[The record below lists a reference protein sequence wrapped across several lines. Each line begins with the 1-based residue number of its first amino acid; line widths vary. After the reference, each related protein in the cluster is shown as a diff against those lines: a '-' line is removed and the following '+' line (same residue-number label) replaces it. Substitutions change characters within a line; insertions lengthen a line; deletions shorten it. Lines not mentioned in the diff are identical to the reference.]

1 MNRFDEEQRQTSAAG
16 LVGLA
21 IGLGLGAVILYAIDG
36 PPRLPDQL
44 PSWDVVLLTLQGSS
58 VPYSALVYLLVT
70 AAWAIW
76 AWVVASLV
84 LRLIVVSFDV
94 MLHGAGWIRPLR
106 SISDRMT
113 LPVVRRLVDGAVVA
127 ILLVNLTARSP
138 SIAAAAPLTSEVMVV
153 VAESP
158 AKTTSYVD
166 SRGEPRDQERRTIQ
180 YTVQPGDTLWGI
192 AERFYGT
199 GGEYPRLV
207 EANLSRQM
215 MDGRVFT
222 QAGVILPG
230 WVLLVPMP
238 SATVE
243 EVDGNRYYGVE
254 AGDSLSGIAAR
265 LLGAETRWPEI
276 FELNRG
282 VARLEDGRVLQDPE
296 LIWPGLRL
304 RLPLLADEDAEAT
317 QTAVPAG
324 DIAASIGSPVEEPSG
339 LPTPAMTAVPAVA
352 IEREPV
358 STDEPASP
366 VLAAAAAIAAAAAA
380 GGAAFAIRR
389 RGRRSLGEPPI
400 RSEPLPRHDDFA
412 EAETARVLT
421 HQMHGEAEPVMVVAE
436 QAMRFLADHGVRDL
450 SLIAACQGRSAT
462 ALTFSG
468 GLEAQ
473 GDILELGE
481 EFASRLGG
489 KGLASLTADH
499 DVLLQV
505 GGVNRAGLLAL
516 SVDQRADSP
525 WLLPLGVFAS
535 NETLYANWREL
546 GNVLIA
552 GLPGGGSDV
561 ILTSVISGLA
571 ARRGPEELALYA
583 VSSRRNLPAQVKL
596 FPHLKYIVASDDEDQ
611 ANEMLDHVRDKLI
624 QRMQA
629 DAEDLETGS
638 GRQEVVLVISELAE
652 LKDAGAT
659 LELIGEHGPS
669 YGVRLLAASTNP
681 TTLDEGLLAHFGS
694 RIVLQ
699 TLDDEESIHL
709 LGQPNAADLG
719 SGDILVRIDGRTPMQ
734 ARGFRVSTEHL
745 DGLLRLMQE
754 AYGRRL
760 SQQQARDDMAVG
772 EALSPQ
778 REPLHEMNPEA
789 TNGEPLTD
797 ESHRPTSPYD
807 DELGPAGGDG
817 QEPPNGEVSERKP
830 DQNDHPSRPPEDD
843 EALVANMA
851 FGARPQTVLAHRP
864 LAETVGL
871 GLPAA
876 RAHDSRSN
884 GHQTEFVELALP
896 AQAPAAGGKTWDVAA
911 PVQVRCF
918 GGLEVRS
925 ADREITPTLEDRISF
940 KSFELLAFLAVHPDG
955 AVSKDKLLA
964 ALWPES
970 DEERGGKSMGVAMVR
985 LRALLSRQVP
995 GLSSKAVR
1003 CERDGVCRVDSGL
1016 IWSDV
1021 QEFLSRC
1028 RAAPKLPD
1036 DQAIMALQR
1045 ALALYRG
1052 DLLAGP
1058 GSRRY
1063 EWVDERDDSA
1073 VSLRETYREEYN
1085 RASLRLARLFCR
1097 DGEAAQAVPIL
1108 KNLLKAE
1115 PTLEDVVR
1123 DLYRCYRRIGDL
1135 SSLIR
1140 EERHL
1145 RQALQETYYD
1155 PEDPDDDPKQYQP
1168 EPETVELFEQIR
1180 AELESPGGPNQEIAG
1195 MSG

>member
-1 MNRFDEEQRQTSAAG
+1 MNRFDEEQRQSSAAG

-44 PSWDVVLLTLQGSS
+44 PSWDVVSLTLQGSS
-58 VPYSALVYLLVT
+58 VPYGALVYLLMT

-94 MLHGAGWIRPLR
+94 LLHGAAWIRPLR

-127 ILLVNLTARSP
+127 ILLVNLTTRSP
-138 SIAAAAPLTSEVMVV
+138 SMASAAPLTSEVMVV
-153 VAESP
+153 AAESP
-158 AKTTSYVD
+158 AKTTAYAD
-166 SRGEPRDQERRTIQ
+166 SAGETRAQEQRTLQ

-199 GGEYPRLV
+199 GSEYPRLV

-243 EVDGNRYYGVE
+243 EVDGNRYYAVE

-304 RLPLLADEDAEAT
+304 RLPLLADQDAEAT

-324 DIAASIGSPVEEPSG
+324 DIAASIGPPVEPSG

-352 IEREPV
+352 IERQPV
-358 STDEPASP
+358 SRDEPASP
-366 VLAAAAAIAAAAAA
+366 MLAAAAAIAAAAAA

-400 RSEPLPRHDDFA
+400 RPEPLPRHDDFA

-421 HQMHGEAEPVMVVAE
+421 HQMHGEAEPVTVVAE
-436 QAMRFLADHGVRDL
+436 QAMRFLTDHGVRDL
-450 SLIAACQGRSAT
+450 SLIMASQGRSAT

-473 GDILELGE
+473 GAILELGQ
-481 EFASRLGG
+481 EFASRVGG
-489 KGLASLTADH
+489 KGLASMTADH

-505 GGVNRAGLLAL
+505 GGVNRAALLAL
-516 SVDQRADSP
+516 SVDQRGDSTC
-525 WLLPLGVFAS
+525 LLPLGVLAGH
-535 NETLYANWREL
+535 ETLYANWREL

-583 VSSRRNLPAQVKL
+583 VSSRRSLPAQLGL
-596 FPHLKYIVASDDEDQ
+596 FPHQLGIVASDDEDRV
-611 ANEMLDHVRDKLI
+611 NEVLDQVRNELI
-624 QRMQA
+624 RRMQA
-629 DAEDLETGS
+629 DEGDLETGS
-638 GRQEVVLVISELAE
+638 GRQEVVLVIGELAE
-652 LKDAGAT
+652 LKDAGPT
-659 LELIGEHGPS
+659 LELIGEHGPGH
-669 YGVRLLAASTNP
+669 GVRLLAATTNP
-681 TTLDEGLLAHFGS
+681 TALDEGLLAHFGS

-709 LGQPNAADLG
+709 VGQPNAADLG
-719 SGDILVRIDGRTPMQ
+719 SGDILVRIDGRTPVQ

-745 DGLLRLMQE
+745 EGLLRLMHE
-754 AYGRRL
+754 AYGRGRL
-760 SQQQARDDMAVG
+760 SPLRPLDDLAVG

-778 REPLHEMNPEA
+778 REPPYEMNPEA
-789 TNGEPLTD
+789 TIDEPLTD
-797 ESHRPTSPYD
+797 DSDGPTSPYD
-807 DELGPAGGDG
+807 DESGTAGGDG
-817 QEPPNGEVSERKP
+817 QEPPNGEVGEQEL
-830 DQNDHPSRPPEDD
+830 DQDNHPSRPPED
-843 EALVANMA
+843 EGALVGTTA
-851 FGARPQTVLAHRP
+851 FGARPLAALANRP
-864 LAETVGL
+864 LTETVGL

-876 RAHDSRSN
+876 DAHDSRNN
-884 GHQTEFVELALP
+884 GHQAEFADLALS
-896 AQAPAAGGKTWDVAA
+896 AEAPAAGDETWDVTAL
-911 PVQVRCF
+911 VQVRCF
-918 GGLEVRS
+918 GGLDVRS
-925 ADREITPTLEDRISF
+925 RDREITPTLEDRISF
-940 KSFELLAFLAVHPDG
+940 KSFELLAFLAAHPDG

-1028 RAAPKLPD
+1028 RTAPRLPD

-1058 GSRRY
+1058 GSRGY
-1063 EWVDERDDSA
+1063 EWVDERDESA
-1073 VSLRETYREEYN
+1073 ISLRETYREEYN

-1123 DLYRCYRRIGDL
+1123 DLYRCYRQIGDL

-1155 PEDPDDDPKQYQP
+1155 PEDPEDDPKQYQP

-1180 AELESPGGPNQEIAG
+1180 AELELPGGPNQEIAG
-1195 MSG
+1195 LSG